1 MTAGTLKMHPAND
14 AALCE
19 SVRFQPSPREWRLFD
34 AYLAVLGEGGRV
46 TNAALGARMV
56 PPMKESAMR
65 MYRTRHPEADS
76 WVREQIHA
84 TIAQDRP
91 LVLRRLLELALRG
104 SAEHARLLAQICGW
118 FAPTDRGGDPNVP
131 GGQGVQI
138 RFYGLPAAEEQEA

>member
-1 MTAGTLKMHPAND
+1 MTIPVTNDVPA
-14 AALCE
+14 CE
-19 SVRFQPSPREWRLFD
+19 SVRFSPSPREWRLFD

-65 MYRTRHPEADS
+65 MYRTRLPEADR
-76 WVREQIHA
+76 WVREQIHG

-118 FAPTDRGGDPNVP
+118 FAPPDRGGDPTLS

-138 RFYGLPAAEEQEA
+138 RFYGLPAAEDRKA